1 MARAFLIVLDSV
13 GIGSAPDA
21 ARYGDEGSNTVG
33 HIAEAC
39 ASHNADRAGVREG
52 MLRLP
57 NLAQFGFGEACRLA
71 SGNVPPGLEL
81 NGKPEGRFACAAEVS
96 AGKDT
101 PSGHWEIAGTPV
113 TEDWHYFPDEIPA
126 FPPELIRELCAQAG
140 LSGILGDC
148 HASGTEII
156 ARLGEQHIRTGKPIC
171 YTSADSVFQ
180 IAAHEE
186 RFGLE
191 RLYEICSI
199 ARALLDPL
207 RVGRV
212 IARPFIGRCAADFI
226 RTSNR
231 RDYTMPPPDNTILSL
246 AGRAGRAIA
255 SIGKIADI
263 FAHVSTGRAVKVHDN
278 SDAMNRLI
286 ESAVNLPDGG
296 LAFANLNDFDTLF
309 GHRRDVVGYARALEA
324 FDARLP
330 DLKAKLK
337 RDDLVII
344 TADHGC
350 DPTWRGTDHTREF
363 IPIVAFGGSGK
374 VPTGSSGVRHT
385 FSDIGATVLKHLGLG
400 RSGAL
405 PLWE

>member
-1 MARAFLIVLDSV
+1 MPRAFLVVLDSV

-21 ARYGDEGSNTVG
+21 AAYGDEGADTVG

-39 ASHNADRAGVREG
+39 AARQADRAGVREG

-57 NLAQFGFGEACRLA
+57 NLARLGFGEACRLA
-71 SGNVPPGLEL
+71 TGRVPPGLEL
-81 NGKPEGRFACAAEVS
+81 PGKVEGRYACAAELS
-96 AGKDT
+96 TGKDT

-113 TEDWHYFPDEIPA
+113 REDWRYFPDQIPA
-126 FPPELIRELCAQAG
+126 FPAALIRELCERAS
-140 LSGILGDC
+140 LPGILGNC

-156 ARLGEQHIRTGKPIC
+156 AGLGEEHIRTGKPIC

-191 RLYEICSI
+191 RLYEICGV
-199 ARALLDPL
+199 ARRLLDPL

-212 IARPFIGRCAADFI
+212 IARPFIGKDASSFV
-226 RTSNR
+226 RTANR
-231 RDYTMPPPDNTILSL
+231 HDYTMPPPDGTILEH
-246 AGRAGRAIA
+246 AERAGRSIV

-263 FAHVSTGRAVKVHDN
+263 FAHRSTGKVVKTASN
-278 SDAMNRLI
+278 SDAMDRLS
-286 ESAVNLPDGG
+286 ETVMTLPEGG
-296 LAFANLNDFDTLF
+296 IGFANFNDFDTLY
-309 GHRRDVVGYARALEA
+309 GHRRDVVGYAAALES

-330 DLKAKLK
+330 ALMSRLR

-363 IPIVAFGGSGK
+363 IPVVAFGTGVPSGSA
-374 VPTGSSGVRHT
+374 GVRPT
-385 FSDIGATVLKHLGLG
+385 FSDIGASVRHHLNLDRSSQNPLGLT
-400 RSGAL
+400 L
-405 PLWE
+405 